1 MENEEAQ
8 AAGTRPNT
16 PVGHV
21 TRDVSVT
28 SCESTS
34 GADPRT
40 APTQAHAWYMVI
52 VGPVQITRFSLGQLF
67 GARTIV
73 GNATGPLSAPRRLPC
88 KRIAHIP
95 YRSRVPTQTVL
106 HGDADPASPPR
117 PTRHT
122 AHERRH
128 DDGTVD

>member
-52 VGPVQITRFSLGQLF
+52 VGRTDMGPGGEGWGPAFLFVSLF
-67 GARTIV
+67 K
-73 GNATGPLSAPRRLPC
+73 N
-88 KRIAHIP
+88 
-95 YRSRVPTQTVL
+95 L
-106 HGDADPASPPR
+106 HPDPASHAAGRVGGGRR
-117 PTRHT
+117 PAAHAASRAGIGARQPLWVTHT
-122 AHERRH
+122 HQAGRRRWRGAARG
-128 DDGTVD
+128 D